1 MQNKAIL
8 VFSFP
13 FLTYAFTLKVRTGK
27 TFLHLCGSVVNI
39 ASMFVCFEE
48 MVAIY
53 PVLFKDHSQ
62 GMGLTCIMF
71 FEV

>member
-27 TFLHLCGSVVNI
+27 TFLHLCGSIVNI
-39 ASMFVCFEE
+39 ASMFVRFEE
-48 MVAIY
+48 MMAIY
-53 PVLFKDHSQ
+53 PVLFRNHSR
-62 GMGLTCIMF
+62 GMGFNMYHVL
-71 FEV
+71 